1 MSAQQIDNG
10 GTRVDRPIFVVGTG
24 RSGSTI
30 FHRIFSEHPNLAWQS
45 PLCDLF
51 PAKPA
56 LNRMLLRACDWP
68 ALGTVLKRHLKPG
81 ERYKY
86 WEHCSPGF
94 SDPCRDLL
102 RTDVTLSN
110 RRRVPAALG
119 KLATSDRR
127 RLLIK
132 ITGWPRIGFLH
143 ELFPDA
149 KFIHVCRDGRAV
161 ANSLLAV
168 DFWRGWHGPAQWRW
182 GQLDRQQQAEWE
194 QHHKSF
200 VALAGIQWKLMMA
213 AMEQAAKDVPA
224 ANFMQVR
231 YEDFVRDP
239 VSCFR
244 RVADFCELAWSARFE
259 KSIMGQRVETANEKW
274 RKDLTQEQQ
283 AILEAVLRDGLVRY
297 GYSSDNRS
305 RTRAREIATMRRLS

>member
-10 GTRVDRPIFVVGTG
+10 GTRVDRPIFVAGTG

-30 FHRIFSEHPNLAWQS
+30 FHRTFSEHPHLAWQS

-149 KFIHVCRDGRAV
+149 KFIHVYRDGRAV

-168 DFWRGWHGPAQWRW
+168 DFWQGWHGPPQWRW
-182 GQLDRQQQAEWE
+182 GALSPEHQAEWE
-194 QHHKSF
+194 RHGKSF
-200 VALAGIQWKLMMA
+200 VALAGIQWKLLMDATAEAAARIPPGQFMA
-213 AMEQAAKDVPA
+213 I
-224 ANFMQVR
+224 R
-231 YEDFVRDP
+231 YEEFVTDP
-239 VSCFR
+239 LSNFKQV
-244 RVADFCELAWSARFE
+244 VEFCGLDWSRKFE
-259 KSIMGQRVETANEKW
+259 KAIASYTLETA
-274 RKDLTQEQQ
+274 
-283 AILEAVLRDGLVRY
+283 
-297 GYSSDNRS
+297 
-305 RTRAREIATMRRLS
+305 